1 MKRTL
6 LFLTSLCLCACCAE
20 KAQDSTPVQTW
31 GDQGNGTYINP
42 ILNADYSDPDVTRV
56 GDTYYLVASDFHFM
70 GMQIL
75 KSKDLV
81 NWELV
86 TRIYDRLDQPGYDT
100 MERYAAGSWAPSIRY
115 HDGKFY
121 MFVCSPTEGL
131 FMSCAEKAEGP
142 WSKPLLVHEGTGRGW
157 EDPCPFWD
165 EDGQAYL
172 GRSNKGAGP
181 IIIHKMSPDGTKLL
195 DEGEVVYRGPVAEGT
210 KIHKF
215 NGWYYLSIPE
225 GGVKGGWQTI
235 LRSKDIYGPYE
246 RKIVLETGM
255 TGINGPHQGAIVDTP
270 DGQWWFFHFQETPTL
285 GRVVHLQPMYWEED
299 WPVIGVDLDRNG
311 IGEPVYC
318 WKMPVEGTTP
328 SKPASSDNFD
338 GAELSTQWQFNH
350 NPVDGAWSLSEK
362 PGTFTV
368 HALQADNF
376 MKARNTLTQK
386 LMGYKGRAS
395 VKMDISGM
403 EEGQRCGLAVMSNRN
418 YLIGVRKNEG
428 RTELYFENTFKVTD
442 STAFSGKTV
451 YLQLDFDTTAD
462 DFHFLYSDNGKD
474 FTAFGDSFKPRFGN
488 WKGARPALYNYNVKE
503 DAGKASFDD
512 FTLTFN

>member
-1 MKRTL
+1 MKRPL
-6 LFLTSLCLCACCAE
+6 LFLTTICLCACCAE
-20 KAQDSTPVQTW
+20 KAGDHTTVRTW

-70 GMQIL
+70 GMQVL

-86 TRIYDRLDQPGYDT
+86 TRIFDRLDQPGYDT

-172 GRSNKGAGP
+172 GRSNRGAGP
-181 IIIHKMSPDGTKLL
+181 IIIHRMSPDGTKLL

-235 LRSKDIYGPYE
+235 LRSKNIYGPYE

-255 TGINGPHQGAIVDTP
+255 TDINGPHQGAIVDTP
-270 DGQWWFFHFQETPTL
+270 DGQWWFFHFQETPSL
-285 GRVVHLQPMYWEED
+285 GRVVHLQPMYWAED

-318 WKMPVEGTTP
+318 WKMPVEGTSP

-338 GAELSTQWQFNH
+338 GTELSTQWQFNH
-350 NPVDGAWSLSEK
+350 NPVDEAWSLSEK
-362 PGTFTV
+362 PGTFTT
-368 HALQADNF
+368 HALKADNF
-376 MKARNTLTQK
+376 VKARNTLTQK
-386 LMGYKGRAS
+386 LMGYKGTAS
-395 VKMDISGM
+395 VKMDISGI
-403 EEGQRCGLAVMSNRN
+403 EEGQHCGLAVMSKQN
-418 YLIGVRKNEG
+418 YLIGIRRNEG
-428 RTELYFENTFKVTD
+428 KAELYFENNFKVTD
-442 STAFSGKTV
+442 SISFSGKTV
-451 YLQLDFDTTAD
+451 HLQLDFDTVAD
-462 DFHFLYSDNGKD
+462 DFHFLYSTDGKD
-474 FTAFGDSFKPRFGN
+474 FTVFGESFKPRFGN

-503 DAGKASFDD
+503 DAGKASFDN
-512 FTLTFN
+512 FKLTYN